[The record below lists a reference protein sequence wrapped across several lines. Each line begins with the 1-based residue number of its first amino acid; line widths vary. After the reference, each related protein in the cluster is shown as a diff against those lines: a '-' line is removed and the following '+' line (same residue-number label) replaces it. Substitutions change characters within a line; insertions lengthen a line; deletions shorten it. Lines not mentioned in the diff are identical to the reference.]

1 MPDEQSDLQSHSQT
15 TVPQQS
21 GTELAVKFTRLSLKA
36 GLAVFLLAG
45 LLLFFL
51 GRYNYLLTH
60 ALIEVFSII
69 LLTSVFLIGW
79 NTRRLVHSQ
88 FFVILAIGF
97 LLTGMVDLLH
107 TFSYQGM
114 QILPGAGADKAAQLW
129 VIARTIGASTFCCA
143 IFTLG
148 RKEICSAKI
157 WLLAFLIGAGSL
169 VALVW
174 PLDLFPPC
182 YIEGVGLTPF
192 KIYSEYAIIGLLLL
206 AAIFL
211 YVQGK
216 HLNQQ
221 LISLLLVSIGMSIA
235 SELMFSLYTDVYG
248 FFNFLGHYFKLG
260 SVVLAYTALV
270 EGSLRSPFT
279 TLFREIS
286 QSYAELNKELGRRRE
301 AEKQQEMVNRE
312 ISILYRMSRTMHS
325 TLNLDELS
333 HLTLSAATSVEAGCF
348 ERATLFTVNRRTG
361 MLQGMLGVTQKV
373 ASLALSDGGDQLTWE
388 NSRLD
393 EEVREA
399 QRKTVYN
406 QKVVKQRL
414 PLDGQDNALARAFL
428 QKQVVLVQH
437 PDNEPAGGRQLS
449 DTLELGPYACAPLIG
464 RDQVMGILL
473 VDNPLTQGE
482 ITPQRRHFLELF
494 ANHAGSALDNASL
507 VKRLEMAHDNLQD
520 VQERLIHGEKMAV
533 LGEMAAQV
541 AHELRNP
548 LVSIG
553 GFAQRLSRQD
563 LQDPKANEYA
573 GIIAREVRRMEE
585 MLGNI
590 LSFSKRH
597 LVCLDSCSIADVL
610 QEVIDLEYDH
620 CQKQSIAIITE
631 MQAGMPI
638 IVGDHRQL
646 RQVFLNL
653 MINARQVIGSRG
665 VVTIRAR
672 ASTLRGEQ
680 AVSVE
685 IEDTGGGIRPEVMRN
700 MFNPFFSTFAK
711 GTGLGLSIS
720 HRIIAH
726 HQGEIEVINAEKGAR
741 FIVTL
746 PVVQPRT
753 VIAGRTEH
761 APTD

>member
-1 MPDEQSDLQSHSQT
+1 MPDEQSDLHSQNQT
-15 TVPQQS
+15 TLPHQS
-21 GTELAVKFTRLSLKA
+21 DTDLSVKFTRLSLRA

-60 ALIEVFSII
+60 TLIGFFSVI

-88 FFVILAIGF
+88 FFVILAVGF

-107 TFSYQGM
+107 TFSYRGM
-114 QILPGAGADKAAQLW
+114 QVLPGAGADTAAQFWL
-129 VIARTIGASTFCCA
+129 IARTVGASAFFCA
-143 IFTLG
+143 IFSLG

-157 WLLAFLIGAGSL
+157 WLLSFLIGAGSL

-174 PLDLFPPC
+174 PLGLFPSC

-211 YVQGK
+211 YVRGK

-221 LISLLLVSIGMSIA
+221 LTSLLMVSIGMSVV
-235 SELMFSLYTDVYG
+235 SELIFSLYADVYG

-260 SVVLAYTALV
+260 SVVLAYMALV

-279 TLFREIS
+279 TLFREMS
-286 QSYAELNKELGRRRE
+286 QSYTELNKELSRRLE

-312 ISILYRMSRTMHS
+312 TTILYRMSRMMHS

-333 HLTLSAATSVEAGCF
+333 HLTLSAATSVGAGCF

-361 MLQGMLGVTQKV
+361 MLQGMLGVTQEM
-373 ASLALSDGGDQLTWE
+373 ASLALSDAGEQLTRE
-388 NSRLD
+388 NLELD
-393 EEVREA
+393 EEAREA

-428 QKQVVLVQH
+428 QNRVVLVQH

-449 DTLELGPYACAPLIG
+449 DTLELGPYACAPLVG
-464 RDQVMGILL
+464 REQIMGILL
-473 VDNPLTQGE
+473 VDNHLTQGE

-494 ANHAGSALDNASL
+494 ANQAGSAFDNASL
-507 VKRLEMAHDNLQD
+507 VKRLEMAHDNLRD
-520 VQERLIHGEKMAV
+520 VQEQLIHGEKMAV

-553 GFAQRLSRQD
+553 GFAQRLNRQD
-563 LQDPKANEYA
+563 LMDPKANEYA

-585 MLGNI
+585 MLDNI
-590 LSFSKRH
+590 LSFSKRQ

-610 QEVIDLEYDH
+610 QEVLDLEYDQ
-620 CQKQSIAIITE
+620 CRKQSIDIITE
-631 MQAGMPI
+631 MQAGLPM

-653 MINARQVIGSRG
+653 MINARQVIKGRG
-665 VVTIRAR
+665 VVTIRAKVG
-672 ASTLRGEQ
+672 SLRGEK

-685 IEDTGGGIRPEVMRN
+685 IEDTGGGISPEVMRN

-726 HQGEIEVINAEKGAR
+726 HHGEIEVINVEKGAR

-746 PVVQPRT
+746 PVVQPGPAA
-753 VIAGRTEH
+753 AGRAEH
-761 APTD
+761 VPTV